1 MEKQVSFRFTSDC
14 LDELVSSNQSPREVA
29 DQIIGVGHID
39 LFNMSEDTTILGRT
53 KYVAFGEENCST
65 IKTGIKLA
73 LPEDVIGILSGTEE
87 LNNTGVIVRQNIFF
101 HGNTNEVLVS
111 FLNLGE
117 KDVVLKKGFRVPAK
131 IIFVSSAKS
140 IDVVSDLEY
149 LDKTA
154 VDQQNSENQ

>member
-1 MEKQVSFRFTSDC
+1 
-14 LDELVSSNQSPREVA
+14 
-29 DQIIGVGHID
+29 
-39 LFNMSEDTTILGRT
+39 MSEDTTILGRT